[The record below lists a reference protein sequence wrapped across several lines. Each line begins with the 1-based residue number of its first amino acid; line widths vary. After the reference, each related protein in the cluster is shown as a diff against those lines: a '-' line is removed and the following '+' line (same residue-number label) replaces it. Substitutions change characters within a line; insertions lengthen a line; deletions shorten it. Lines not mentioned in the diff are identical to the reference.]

1 MLTSS
6 LLHVI
11 QSRRSIRRY
20 TTQSVSRDV
29 IEPLLAAAIWSPSA
43 HNRQPWRFVVIQDDV
58 IKVRLARAMAD
69 RLRDDRLAD
78 GDSLEAVEAD
88 STRSYRRLTSS
99 PVILLVALTMID
111 MDRYPDT
118 RREKAEVTMAA
129 QSVAMAAQNFLLAA
143 HAAGFGA
150 CWMCAPLFCPDVVT
164 EVLELPKDWEPQ
176 ALITLGYPANNGKPA
191 SRKNLEEVVIWR

>member
-6 LLHVI
+6 LLHLI

-20 TTQSVSRDV
+20 TTQAVSRDA
-29 IEPLLAAAIWSPSA
+29 IEPLLAAAIGSPSA
-43 HNRQPWRFVVIQDDV
+43 HNRQPWRFVVIHDGV
-58 IKVRLARAMAD
+58 IKVRLARAMAE

-99 PVILLVALTMID
+99 PVILLVALSMID

-118 RREKAEVTMAA
+118 RREKAEATMAA

-143 HAAGFGA
+143 HDAGLGA

-176 ALITLGYPANNGKPA
+176 ALITLGYPANNGKPP